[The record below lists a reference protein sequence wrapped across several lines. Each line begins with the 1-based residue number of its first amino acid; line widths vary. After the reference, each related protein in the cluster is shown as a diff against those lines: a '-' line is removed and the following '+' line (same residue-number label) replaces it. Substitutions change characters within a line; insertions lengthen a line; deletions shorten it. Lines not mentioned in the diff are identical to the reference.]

1 MFLELAC
8 HPEVPKVSLEARWEP
23 QKDLSVIQCEDNL
36 LQSGGEKETE
46 KQRQRCRERQKQRV
60 RMTER
65 QEIGLGR
72 SDRTHVLQDL
82 SCWIY

>member
-8 HPEVPKVSLEARWEP
+8 HPEVPKVSLEAGWEP
-23 QKDLSVIQCEDNL
+23 QKDLSVIQCGHNL

-46 KQRQRCRERQKQRV
+46 KQRQRCTERQKQRV
-60 RMTER
+60 RTTVR

-72 SDRTHVLQDL
+72 SEGTHVL
-82 SCWIY
+82 